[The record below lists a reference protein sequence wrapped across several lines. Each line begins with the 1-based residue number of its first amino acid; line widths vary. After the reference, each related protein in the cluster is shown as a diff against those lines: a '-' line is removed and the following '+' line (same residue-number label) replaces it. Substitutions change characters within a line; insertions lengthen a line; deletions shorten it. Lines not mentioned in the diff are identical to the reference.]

1 MQELKSRC
9 INEEKVSV
17 IVENN
22 VSRYTFFTKSI
33 FKFQRKKIEDVI
45 VHGGFGNN
53 YLQMQEIQVEDTLV
67 LGKVS
72 AKMLYQ
78 VMKMRFYMRKHLQCI
93 KRENEDTYK

>member
-1 MQELKSRC
+1 
-9 INEEKVSV
+9 
-17 IVENN
+17 
-22 VSRYTFFTKSI
+22 
-33 FKFQRKKIEDVI
+33 
-45 VHGGFGNN
+45 
-53 YLQMQEIQVEDTLV
+53 MQEIQVEDTLV